1 MHEFPLLIIYLEQT
15 LVLNV
20 VNLFGVATPL
30 YMGAQLQIIDTKTH
44 NIDNKEGGN

>member
-1 MHEFPLLIIYLEQT
+1 MWKNAQWLSSSPYCDIST
-15 LVLNV
+15 TVLGAV
-20 VNLFGVATPL
+20 PSM